1 MHTVHALH
9 AGDGLLNYLEF
20 NMKKE
25 YIIDLKNT
33 KLQDGDILLT
43 KQKGIFSW
51 LIRYFLDS
59 PYSHAIILYNK
70 TAYIH
75 ALTKNGVQIG
85 NVQRLKFN
93 DINDIN
99 IIRLKQ
105 DIQNRSKIIKEACS
119 YASRQAARPYSY
131 INALKNAP
139 LFSKKLSFSKNILLS
154 LFNNKFIKLK
164 SLQELENYSYCSQLV
179 ARAYSQLPYTKL
191 FNMDYITPKDL
202 YDNSS
207 FEKVAIN
214 FIEINELTPW
224 SQEQLNSPD
233 TLEEENKILRS
244 CLEKVRKINDKTKNI
259 YSLDE
264 LLDLYANLDNNLH
277 AQEIDKKIVEILE
290 GNGYFRVHERMKN
303 NKYFSFRYHRYEEF
317 SSYIKGK
324 KASIEEIQYNI
335 EKLFNMS
342 EDEIERYTE
351 LKKSLDKKYNQKNFI
366 FFKKYSE
373 ACNAQ
378 INMYTKLKENTI
390 EWNIHNS
397 NIL

>member
-1 MHTVHALH
+1 LNPSGRVCRKARTRWVGVAGKMESACVRTAHTLH
-9 AGDGLLNYLEF
+9 TGYSLLNYLEF

-33 KLQDGDILLT
+33 ELQDGDILLT

-139 LFSKKLSFSKNILLS
+139 LFSKKLSFSKNILL
-154 LFNNKFIKLK
+154 
-164 SLQELENYSYCSQLV
+164 
-179 ARAYSQLPYTKL
+179 
-191 FNMDYITPKDL
+191 
-202 YDNSS
+202 
-207 FEKVAIN
+207 
-214 FIEINELTPW
+214 
-224 SQEQLNSPD
+224 
-233 TLEEENKILRS
+233 
-244 CLEKVRKINDKTKNI
+244 
-259 YSLDE
+259 
-264 LLDLYANLDNNLH
+264 
-277 AQEIDKKIVEILE
+277 
-290 GNGYFRVHERMKN
+290 
-303 NKYFSFRYHRYEEF
+303 
-317 SSYIKGK
+317 
-324 KASIEEIQYNI
+324 
-335 EKLFNMS
+335 
-342 EDEIERYTE
+342 
-351 LKKSLDKKYNQKNFI
+351 
-366 FFKKYSE
+366 
-373 ACNAQ
+373 
-378 INMYTKLKENTI
+378 
-390 EWNIHNS
+390 
-397 NIL
+397 